1 MDCVLGT
8 EVVVL
13 LALGVVVGEVVE
25 VAVSWVVLDTI
36 AKPLSKKKSK
46 HHFNYLWVHLVEN
59 LSPYVQYFRQQS
71 YNPIRYHCLSAHD
84 QNK

>member
-36 AKPLSKKKSK
+36 AKPLSKKK
-46 HHFNYLWVHLVEN
+46 
-59 LSPYVQYFRQQS
+59 
-71 YNPIRYHCLSAHD
+71 
-84 QNK
+84 